1 MMAYSNNALSKNEI
15 TEFVKKTYRNNYSGF
30 DERQWLRHFLKRNG
44 EILKQSPLK
53 LISSARVNDISLSSV
68 EEFLSTLKLKLETF
82 PVTADSVVNVDEFQ
96 LKYAGYSAGRKR
108 ITAYRFDGTPHK
120 QISSKVRGG
129 CIGSLIT
136 FIAADGTLLYSCL
149 CLKSDGK
156 CRTSGEVEVYYMM
169 SDEMD
174 RRGANTRS
182 RPIPQIRLYTL
193 SGMIDNVC
201 WDIIYSKFMNY
212 LHDITPGKKY
222 LVFLDN
228 LPEHT
233 QVETVRK
240 GVERGIEPFFL
251 VKGTSQWSQPNDSYT
266 FGTLRKEINK
276 ACSVRAPKSKESLNL
291 IVRDILPDAL
301 AKSFTP
307 TLIKASFEVTGLYP
321 FNEEVIRKRCMENLG
336 MVTDNTST
344 FEKIEK
350 KSLDIKKLMTNP
362 TPLTKKL
369 GSDPTLYKTK
379 HILQD
384 MSWKPMK
391 KRKGEKKRQI
401 DSS

>member
-1 MMAYSNNALSKNEI
+1 MNETCKILEGKYESKAAAVKRRWIRQNNAKKDERCNNKKNKYYKTQGKVVLSPEDEVSLVTTIKMMAYSNNALSKNEI

-30 DERQWLRHFLKRNG
+30 DERQWLKHFLKRNG

-108 ITAYRFDGTPHK
+108 ITAYRVDGTSHK

-149 CLKSDGK
+149 CLKPDGK

-182 RPIPQIRLYTL
+182 RPIPQIRLYTV
-193 SGMIDNVC
+193 SGIIDNVC

-212 LHDITPGKKY
+212 LHDITPGK
-222 LVFLDN
+222 N
-228 LPEHT
+228 
-233 QVETVRK
+233 
-240 GVERGIEPFFL
+240 
-251 VKGTSQWSQPNDSYT
+251 
-266 FGTLRKEINK
+266 
-276 ACSVRAPKSKESLNL
+276 
-291 IVRDILPDAL
+291 ILY
-301 AKSFTP
+301 S
-307 TLIKASFEVTGLYP
+307 
-321 FNEEVIRKRCMENLG
+321 
-336 MVTDNTST
+336 
-344 FEKIEK
+344 
-350 KSLDIKKLMTNP
+350 
-362 TPLTKKL
+362 
-369 GSDPTLYKTK
+369 
-379 HILQD
+379 
-384 MSWKPMK
+384 
-391 KRKGEKKRQI
+391 
-401 DSS
+401 